1 MHQTRSAYPFEAK
14 TRTQSFPFWFPSS
27 SRQASLCAQ
36 FDTFAHAQEDVSAV
50 AHEGCRVAA
59 EGVGTRF
66 ATLLQYRAD
75 TRTFVLQAGIGCP
88 AGMVGRNWVAVSRET
103 TAGLAWLTGQ
113 LIHFRCLDG
122 IGRIQVPKAMRG
134 HGVCRMVSVP
144 IQGEEHNPLGVLEVG
159 SPDAGEFALHDLLF
173 LHALAQ
179 SMAAAVD
186 RHSGLMR
193 WADQAAKALEHG
205 RTPILGGRQ
214 QDVQIGTC

>member
-88 AGMVGRNWVAVSRET
+88 AQMVGRDWVAANRQT

-113 LIHFRCLDG
+113 LIHFRHLDG
-122 IGRIQVPKAMRG
+122 TGRVQVPEAMRG
-134 HGVCRMVSVP
+134 YGVCRMVSVP
-144 IQGEEHNPLGVLEVG
+144 IQGKEHNPFGVLEVG
-159 SPDAGEFALHDLLF
+159 SPNAGEFSLHDLLF
-173 LHALAQ
+173 LQALAH
-179 SMAAAVD
+179 SIAAAVD

-193 WADQAAKALEHG
+193 WANHAAEALEHALLPARKG
-205 RTPILGGRQ
+205 WQP
-214 QDVQIGTC
+214 DVQIGTC